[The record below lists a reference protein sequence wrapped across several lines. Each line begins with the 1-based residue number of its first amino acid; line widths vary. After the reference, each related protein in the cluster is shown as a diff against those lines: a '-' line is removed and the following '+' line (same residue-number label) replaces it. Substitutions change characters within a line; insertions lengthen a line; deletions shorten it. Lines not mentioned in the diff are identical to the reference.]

1 MRKTLMHQETSSSF
15 EKVANQL
22 NLNREIIDNIVLH
35 LKEKNI
41 KRVITIARG
50 SSDCVAN
57 FAKYLFETQLGFSV
71 SSLPPSITTIYGK
84 NIGDE
89 KTLAI
94 GISQSGGSPDLKLAL
109 EGCKKAGCTT
119 LAVVNKQNSPLAD
132 CADLVLP
139 VRADDENA
147 VAATK
152 SVITSLVAL
161 VSIVAEYNQDESLIR
176 SLKKLPEALKESLK
190 SDWSTAIQELKE
202 SKNMF
207 VIGRGFGFPIAQE
220 MALKLKET
228 CGIHA
233 EAFSSAEVLHGP
245 FALMTQTF
253 TTFTILQS
261 DESAR
266 GTHEIVK
273 KMTDLNVKTVCATTD
288 SESAAKLHLHVNVEI
303 HSILQTIVLL
313 QEFYLMVNQLAVSL
327 GLNPDSPVNL
337 KKVTETV

>member
-1 MRKTLMHQETSSSF
+1 MKETLMHKEASSSF

-22 NLNREIIDNIVLH
+22 SLNKDIIKNIVKD

-41 KRVITIARG
+41 RRVITIARG

-57 FAKYLFETQLGFSV
+57 FVKYLFETQLGFSV
-71 SSLPPSITTIYGK
+71 SSLPPSVTTIYGK

-89 KTLAI
+89 QTLAI
-94 GISQSGGSPDLKLAL
+94 AISQSGGSPDLKMAL

-119 LAVVNKQNSPLAD
+119 LAVVNKEKSPLAD

-139 VRADDENA
+139 VRADAENA

-161 VSIVAEYNQDESLIR
+161 INIVAEYNQDQELLTELNR
-176 SLKKLPEALKESLK
+176 LPEVLEKSLE
-190 SDWSTAIQELKE
+190 SDWSIAIEELKK

-220 MALKLKET
+220 MALKFKET

-245 FALMTQTF
+245 FALMNQTF
-253 TTFTILQS
+253 TTFTILQN
-261 DESAR
+261 DQSAS

-273 KMTDLNVKTVCATTD
+273 RMTDLGVKTVFATTD
-288 SESAAKLHLHVNVEI
+288 LDSAAKVHLHVDVQI
-303 HSILQTIVLL
+303 HPILETIVLL
-313 QEFYLMVNQLAVSL
+313 QEFYLMVNQLALSL
-327 GLNPDSPVNL
+327 GFNPDSPSNL

>member
-1 MRKTLMHQETSSSF
+1 MSKTLMHLEASSSF
-15 EKVANQL
+15 EKVASQL
-22 NLNREIIDNIVLH
+22 KLNKEIVEKIVQQ

-41 KRVITIARG
+41 KRIITIARG

-84 NIGDE
+84 NIGDD

-94 GISQSGGSPDLKLAL
+94 AISQSGGSPDLKMAL
-109 EGCKKAGCTT
+109 QGCKKAGCTT
-119 LAVVNKQNSPLAD
+119 LAIVNKEKSPLSES
-132 CADLVLP
+132 ADLVLP
-139 VRADDENA
+139 VRADTENA

-152 SVITSLVAL
+152 SVIASLVAL
-161 VSIVAEYNQDESLIR
+161 INIVAVYNQDDLLLSDLALLPAALEKSLQ
-176 SLKKLPEALKESLK
+176 
-190 SDWSTAIQELKE
+190 SDWSNAVKALKD

-220 MALKLKET
+220 MALKFKET

-245 FALMTQTF
+245 FALMNQTF
-253 TTFTILQS
+253 TTFTILQN
-261 DESAR
+261 DESAS

-273 KMTDLNVKTVCATTD
+273 RMTDLGVKTIFATTD
-288 SESAAKLHLHVNVEI
+288 PKSASKVHLHVDVEI
-303 HSILQTIVLL
+303 HPILETILLL
-313 QEFYLMVNQLAVSL
+313 QEFYLMVNELAISL
-327 GLNPDSPVNL
+327 GFNPDNPSNL

>member
-1 MRKTLMHQETSSSF
+1 MSETLMYQEASSSF

-22 NLNREIIDNIVLH
+22 SLNQEIVKNIVRQ
-35 LKEKNI
+35 LKEKKI
-41 KRVITIARG
+41 KRIITIARG

-119 LAVVNKQNSPLAD
+119 LAIVNKEKSPLAD

-139 VRADDENA
+139 VRADAENA

-161 VSIVAEYNQDESLIR
+161 VSIVAEYNQDKALIDN
-176 SLKKLPEALKESLK
+176 LEKLPKALKDSLK
-190 SDWSTAIQELKE
+190 SDWSSAIKELKV

-245 FALMTQTF
+245 FALMTRTF
-253 TTFTILQS
+253 TTFTILQN
-261 DESAR
+261 DESAK

-273 KMTDLNVKTVCATTD
+273 KMTDLDVKTICATTEP
-288 SESAAKLHLHVNVEI
+288 ESAAKFHLHVDVEI
-303 HSILQTIVLL
+303 HPILQTVVLL

-327 GLNPDSPVNL
+327 GLDPDSPSNL

>member
-1 MRKTLMHQETSSSF
+1 MTKTLMHQEASSSF

-22 NLNREIIDNIVLH
+22 KLNKDIIKSIVKT

-41 KRVITIARG
+41 KRVITVARG

-57 FAKYLFETQLGFSV
+57 YAKYLFETQLGFSV
-71 SSLPPSITTIYGK
+71 SSLPPSVTTIYNK

-89 KTLAI
+89 HTLAI
-94 GISQSGGSPDLKLAL
+94 GISQSGGSPDLRLAL

-119 LAVVNKQNSPLAD
+119 LAIVNVEKSPLAD
-132 CADLVLP
+132 SADLVLP
-139 VRADDENA
+139 VRADAENA

-161 VSIVAEYNQDESLIR
+161 VSIVAEYNQDQALLGSLNSLPETLETSLNSDWTPAIEE
-176 SLKKLPEALKESLK
+176 LKK
-190 SDWSTAIQELKE
+190 

-207 VIGRGFGFPIAQE
+207 VIGRGFGFPIVQE
-220 MALKLKET
+220 MALKFKET

-245 FALMTQTF
+245 FALMNQTF
-253 TTFTILQS
+253 TTFTILQH
-261 DESAR
+261 DESAQ
-266 GTHEIVK
+266 GTRDIVK
-273 KMTDLNVKTVCATTD
+273 RMTDLGVGTVFATTD
-288 SESAAKLHLHVNVEI
+288 NQSDAKVHLHVNVATHPILETVV
-303 HSILQTIVLL
+303 ILQK
-313 QEFYLMVNQLAVSL
+313 FYLMVNDLALSL
-327 GLNPDSPVNL
+327 GYNPDSPSNL